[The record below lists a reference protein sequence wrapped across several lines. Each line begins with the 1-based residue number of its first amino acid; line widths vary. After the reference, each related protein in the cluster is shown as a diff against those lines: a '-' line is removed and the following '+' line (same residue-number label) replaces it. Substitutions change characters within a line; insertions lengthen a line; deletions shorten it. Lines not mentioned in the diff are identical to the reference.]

1 MAFCQVIVD
10 IAHEDVDRVFTYRVP
25 EGMNLC
31 PGMRVHV
38 PFGRV
43 QRVEGVVVAMPQA
56 CDLPPER
63 VRDVTDALEDWEDD
77 GVCRRISLAT
87 GEAAADFLREEIGRV
102 KQRFP
107 GLDCTVYAIHNDYF
121 GDNITVAGLVTA
133 TDLIRQLKGKEL
145 GEELLIPG
153 VMLRHEQDK
162 FLDDGTIED
171 VQQALGVSV
180 RTVDND
186 GTQFLLA
193 LLGIED
199 DAEYAW

>member
-1 MAFCQVIVD
+1 
-10 IAHEDVDRVFTYRVP
+10 
-25 EGMNLC
+25 
-31 PGMRVHV
+31 MRIL
-38 PFGRV
+38 
-43 QRVEGVVVAMPQA
+43 ENGVGLLSLLRQE
-56 CDLPPER
+56 L
-63 VRDVTDALEDWEDD
+63 TDALEDWEDD

-121 GDNITVAGLVTA
+121 GENITVAGLVTA